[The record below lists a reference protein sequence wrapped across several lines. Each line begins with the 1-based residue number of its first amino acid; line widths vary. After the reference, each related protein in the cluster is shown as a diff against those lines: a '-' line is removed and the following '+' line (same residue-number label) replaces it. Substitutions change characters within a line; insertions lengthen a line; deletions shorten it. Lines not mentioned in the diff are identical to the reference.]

1 MGKVVDLK
9 EKFDEYFHELEGYCL
24 RSERF
29 YETLDA
35 FTSKEALAASMR
47 LWLEAA
53 FIQGARAMA
62 QDTLDTL
69 LDYGTAVAGIDE
81 PKRTPTES
89 YDAAHASLHVYFTQV
104 LKEAENDTTPLP
116 R

>member
-1 MGKVVDLK
+1 MGKVIDLK
-9 EKFDEYFHELEGYCL
+9 ESFNEYFHELEGFCM

-29 YETLDA
+29 HESLDA

-53 FIQGARAMA
+53 FVQGARAMA

-69 LDYGTAVAGIDE
+69 GDYATAVAGIEE
-81 PKRTPTES
+81 PKYNPSES
-89 YDAAHASLHVYFTQV
+89 YDHAFGSLHVYFTQV
-104 LKEAENDTTPLP
+104 LQEAEK
-116 R
+116 

>member
-9 EKFDEYFHELEGYCL
+9 EKFNEYFNELEGYCL

-29 YETLDA
+29 YESLDA
-35 FTSKEALAASMR
+35 FSNKEALAASMK

-69 LDYGTAVAGIDE
+69 LDYGTATAGLEE
-81 PKRTPTES
+81 PKRAPSES

-104 LKEAENDTTPLP
+104 LQDAEK
-116 R
+116 